1 MAQFFIRR
9 PVFAWV
15 IAIIIMLCGLMSI
28 NSLPISQYPD
38 VSPPQISISATYPG
52 ADAETLEN
60 SVTQVIEQQLTG
72 LDGLLYFSATSS
84 SDGSVSINVTFDQG
98 TDPDIAQVQ
107 VQNKVQQ
114 AESRLPTEVTAQ
126 GVTVKNLRAV
136 SC

>member
-28 NSLPISQYPD
+28 NSLPVSQYPD

-72 LDGLLYFSATSS
+72 LDGLLYFLRPAAPAAR
-84 SDGSVSINVTFDQG
+84 SVSTSPLIRAPIRISLRCRCKTRCSRRKAVCR
-98 TDPDIAQVQ
+98 A
-107 VQNKVQQ
+107 
-114 AESRLPTEVTAQ
+114 RLPR
-126 GVTVKNLRAV
+126 RA
-136 SC
+136 

>member
-28 NSLPISQYPD
+28 NSLPVSQYPD

-72 LDGLLYFSATSS
+72 LDGLLYFSSTSS
-84 SDGSVSINVTFDQG
+84 SSGSVSINVTFIRAPIRISLRCRCK
-98 TDPDIAQVQ
+98 TRC
-107 VQNKVQQ
+107 
-114 AESRLPTEVTAQ
+114 SRRKAVCRARS
-126 GVTVKNLRAV
+126 LRRA
-136 SC
+136 